1 MNEALLEMLWWTE
14 VAELAANRS
23 PAEIYAQADLGAR
36 YGAVLDSREVP
47 GTPAGRAIS
56 AVVAL
61 AMGDAARLQLVE
73 VAASGAAE
81 RDRLRQ
87 LAGLAAP
94 PPAPAENDIRRLY
107 EDGQYGAV
115 VRAFL
120 DSPDCSLRAIRVL
133 GTGAFRDMRLRQRA
147 TPTR

>member
-1 MNEALLEMLWWTE
+1 MISD
-14 VAELAANRS
+14 V
-23 PAEIYAQADLGAR
+23 EIIDNTAGTYPTLGAR

-107 EDGQYGAV
+107 EDGQYGRWSAP
-115 VRAFL
+115 
-120 DSPDCSLRAIRVL
+120 SW
-133 GTGAFRDMRLRQRA
+133 
-147 TPTR
+147 TPRTRERPTSR